1 MCQKFCFAKYVL
13 HKPHNRKLYTT
24 GLLSVGLRVHKCRR
38 TGDRR
43 VEKQIQQQPI
53 KNHVTGP
60 VNEHVQIYTSGFE
73 LINRHVA

>member
-1 MCQKFCFAKYVL
+1 MCQKWT
-13 HKPHNRKLYTT
+13 RYTT
-24 GLLSVGLRVHKCRR
+24 GLLSVVHKCRR

-43 VEKQIQQQPI
+43 AEKQIQQQPI